1 MSRPSAPDVDGEQEV
16 DLASAWQRLIDRWWL
31 PVGGLLV
38 GAVIGLVLA
47 LSGGS
52 VWRAETIVYLG
63 QPFAPLGGGQIQS
76 LATNPRTVGEIV
88 RSESVLQ
95 DVSDA
100 TDIPVSKLRSSIST
114 RELVAAGQVRGINPL
129 IEIGVKGD
137 AGPRKIEA
145 AADALAARVVE
156 NVSVYVADKV
166 ELLEQQVAV
175 STAQLAAVE
184 ARIQASQRQQ
194 DTLIQDQSIPLDQR
208 LLLSANLNS
217 VITTSDARRTSLQ
230 DDLFEAR
237 QLLNLAESVESSRVV
252 EPAAAVKTTARSSRT
267 SLLVGALL
275 GLLVG
280 AIVALAA
287 EPFAARRRRNA
298 HVRLMVDG
306 KRVAV
311 VVPAYDEERLVVET
325 IRGIPDFVDRIYVV
339 DDASRD
345 GTAEQARARRRRAG
359 RGDPARAE
367 LGRWRGDR
375 HGVPARARGGHRRDL
390 RDGRRQPDGSGGA
403 RRADRARRAR

>member
-1 MSRPSAPDVDGEQEV
+1 MNDRRSPAELEGEQEV
-16 DLASAWQRLIDRWWL
+16 DLASAWKRIERRWWL

-88 RSESVLQ
+88 RSESVLG

-100 TDIPVSKLRSSIST
+100 TGIPVSKLRSSIST
-114 RELVAAGQVRGINPL
+114 RELLAVGQVRGINPL

-137 AGPRKIEA
+137 SGPRKIEA
-145 AADALAARVVE
+145 AADALAGRVVE
-156 NVSVYVADKV
+156 SVSTYVADKV
-166 ELLEQQVAV
+166 ELLEQQVSV
-175 STAQLAAVE
+175 SESQLAAIE
-184 ARIQASQRQQ
+184 TRIQAAQRQQ

-217 VITTSDARRTSLQ
+217 VITTADARRTSLQ

-252 EPAAAVKTTARSSRT
+252 EPARAVKTTARSSRT

-280 AIVALAA
+280 AIPALAA
-287 EPFAARRRRNA
+287 EPFVARRRA
-298 HVRLMVDG
+298 
-306 KRVAV
+306 A
-311 VVPAYDEERLVVET
+311 T
-325 IRGIPDFVDRIYVV
+325 
-339 DDASRD
+339 
-345 GTAEQARARRRRAG
+345 
-359 RGDPARAE
+359 
-367 LGRWRGDR
+367 
-375 HGVPARARGGHRRDL
+375 
-390 RDGRRQPDGSGGA
+390 SG
-403 RRADRARRAR
+403 

>member
-1 MSRPSAPDVDGEQEV
+1 MNDRRSSAELEGEQEV
-16 DLASAWQRLIDRWWL
+16 DLASAWKRIERRWWL

-95 DVSDA
+95 DVSDK
-100 TDIPVSKLRSSIST
+100 TGIPVSKLRSSIST
-114 RELVAAGQVRGINPL
+114 RELLAAGQVRGINPL

-137 AGPRKIEA
+137 SGPRKIEA

-156 NVSVYVADKV
+156 NVSTYVADKV
-166 ELLEQQVAV
+166 ELLEQQVTV
-175 STAQLAAVE
+175 SEAQLAAIE
-184 ARIQASQRQQ
+184 TRIQAAQRQQ

-217 VITTSDARRTSLQ
+217 VITTADARRTSLQ
-230 DDLFEAR
+230 DDLFESR

-252 EPAAAVKTTARSSRT
+252 EPARAVKTTARSSRT

-280 AIVALAA
+280 AILALAA
-287 EPFAARRRRNA
+287 EPFVARRRGA
-298 HVRLMVDG
+298 
-306 KRVAV
+306 
-311 VVPAYDEERLVVET
+311 T
-325 IRGIPDFVDRIYVV
+325 
-339 DDASRD
+339 
-345 GTAEQARARRRRAG
+345 
-359 RGDPARAE
+359 
-367 LGRWRGDR
+367 
-375 HGVPARARGGHRRDL
+375 
-390 RDGRRQPDGSGGA
+390 SG
-403 RRADRARRAR
+403 

>member
-1 MSRPSAPDVDGEQEV
+1 MSRPSAPDADGEQEV
-16 DLASAWQRLIDRWWL
+16 DLASAWQRLTDRWWF
-31 PVGGLLV
+31 PVAGLLV
-38 GAVIGLVLA
+38 GAVIGLALA

-287 EPFAARRRRNA
+287 EPFAARRRR
-298 HVRLMVDG
+298 
-306 KRVAV
+306 
-311 VVPAYDEERLVVET
+311 T
-325 IRGIPDFVDRIYVV
+325 
-339 DDASRD
+339 
-345 GTAEQARARRRRAG
+345 TT
-359 RGDPARAE
+359 
-367 LGRWRGDR
+367 
-375 HGVPARARGGHRRDL
+375 
-390 RDGRRQPDGSGGA
+390 
-403 RRADRARRAR
+403 